1 MCIAGADDA
10 TAPPAAVSRLADL
23 IEGARYV
30 ELDGVGHL
38 MNLEAPDRF
47 NRLMLDLAAQA

>member
-1 MCIAGADDA
+1 VA
-10 TAPPAAVSRLADL
+10 RLADL

-30 ELDGVGHL
+30 ELDGVGHP

-47 NRLMLDLAAQA
+47 NRLVLDLAAQA